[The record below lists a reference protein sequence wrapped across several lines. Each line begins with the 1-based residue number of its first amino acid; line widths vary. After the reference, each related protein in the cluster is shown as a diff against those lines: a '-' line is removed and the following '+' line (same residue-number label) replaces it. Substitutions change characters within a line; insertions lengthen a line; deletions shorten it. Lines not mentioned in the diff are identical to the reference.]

1 MTCTMKVWSTQ
12 RTVSDSLRV
21 ASAVFVVVVL
31 SQVVVAVFVVA
42 FALELGFGVAAAV
55 PVVF

>member
-1 MTCTMKVWSTQ
+1 MKVWSTQ
-12 RTVSDSLRV
+12 RTVFDSLRV
-21 ASAVFVVVVL
+21 ASAVVVVVL

-42 FALELGFGVAAAV
+42 FVLELGAVVAAAV